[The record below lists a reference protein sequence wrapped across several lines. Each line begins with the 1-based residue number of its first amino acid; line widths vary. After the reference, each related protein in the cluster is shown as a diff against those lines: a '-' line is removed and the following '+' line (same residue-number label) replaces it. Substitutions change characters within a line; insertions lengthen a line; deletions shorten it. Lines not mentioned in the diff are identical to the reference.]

1 MMSAALPLDDIDL
14 VLSLTPEFCAR
25 FGGSRIFITGGTGF
39 VGSWLLE
46 VIQRA
51 NDTLGSG
58 IDMLVLTRDTDRA
71 RRQLPHVFERPDT
84 ILLAGDVTSLC
95 AADAVGKFDL
105 CVHAATEVGDPH
117 KAHDALKV
125 FDSIVE
131 GTRRVLDLAAASGAS
146 RFLLTSSGAV
156 YGAQP
161 ATLERIAESYS
172 GAPDP
177 LSPAAAYG
185 NGKRA
190 AEWLTS
196 AYSAT
201 AHQPG
206 MHTSIARIF
215 AVLGPRLPLNG
226 SFAAGNFIRDAIA
239 GDAIRVQGDGRP
251 LRSYLYMADVCV
263 WLLRILGAGAAGQAY
278 NVGSQQAV
286 SIEAL
291 ARHIA
296 DAAGGRS
303 RVEVAMRGSP
313 AVAPPRYVP
322 DTHKA
327 RSELGLDEYH
337 ALDSALSK
345 TINWSR
351 SANVQ

>member
-1 MMSAALPLDDIDL
+1 MAAALPQDDIDL
-14 VLSLTPEFCAR
+14 VLSLTPEFWTR
-25 FGGSRIFITGGTGF
+25 FGGSRLFMTGGTGF

-51 NDTLGSG
+51 NDTLGSR
-58 IDMLVLTRDTDRA
+58 IELLVLTRDTERA
-71 RRQLPHVFERPDT
+71 KRQLPHVFARPDT
-84 ILLAGDVTSLC
+84 RLLAGDVTSAGGTLS
-95 AADAVGKFDL
+95 AGKFDL

-125 FDSIVE
+125 FDSIVD
-131 GTRRVLDLAAASGAS
+131 GTRRILDLAASGGAS

-161 ATLERIAESYS
+161 NKLERITETYN

-190 AEWLTS
+190 AEWLTA
-196 AYSAT
+196 AYSST
-201 AHQPG
+201 APDSG
-206 MHTSIARIF
+206 MKTRIARIF

-226 SFAAGNFIRDAIA
+226 TFAAGNFIRDAMA
-239 GDAIRVQGDGRP
+239 GVPIRVQGDGRP

-263 WLLRILGAGAAGQAY
+263 WLLRILDAGAAAQAY

-291 ARHIA
+291 ARRIA
-296 DAAGGRS
+296 AAAGDVS
-303 RVEVAMRGSP
+303 AVEVAAR
-313 AVAPPRYVP
+313 ADTTVAAPLYVP

-337 ALDSALSK
+337 TLDTALSK

-351 SANVQ
+351 SATVR